1 MRERIRRNVGLGMA
15 VILLVSS
22 LGVPPASAGTVREGK
37 SLAEAEMDVRSGPVE
52 YNGSEQKPKV
62 SIHLDGVPLREGVDY
77 RLSYADNLDAGTAV
91 VMATGTGAYH
101 GSGRQSLPFCPEQYL
116 RRRFKSK
123 RAVRRNMMEQRRLP
137 QRFPSRCCRGTRWRC
152 AVQRPMTPVSW
163 AGKKR
168 SRCLDCTLV
177 ARMGTI
183 TGWRRRTWY

>member
-77 RLSYADNLDAGTAV
+77 RLSYADNLDAGTADGNRDRRV
-91 VMATGTGAYH
+91 PRQPGGKVYHSAQNSICAGASNR
-101 GSGRQSLPFCPEQYL
+101 SGLSE
-116 RRRFKSK
+116 
-123 RAVRRNMMEQRRLP
+123 
-137 QRFPSRCCRGTRWRC
+137 G
-152 AVQRPMTPVSW
+152 
-163 AGKKR
+163 
-168 SRCLDCTLV
+168 
-177 ARMGTI
+177 I
-183 TGWRRRTWY
+183 